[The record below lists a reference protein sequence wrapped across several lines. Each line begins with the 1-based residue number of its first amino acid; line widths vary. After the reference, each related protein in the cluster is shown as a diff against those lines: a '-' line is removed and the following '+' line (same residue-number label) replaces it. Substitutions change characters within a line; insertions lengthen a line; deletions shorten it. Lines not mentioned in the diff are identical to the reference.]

1 VKLITALLEV
11 FAPTSSFTTINA
23 LSFSTEIIRTLF
35 DLGVDRV
42 KLVPLFALLLMTYV
56 LIIIAFGSIFGSIF
70 SSSPRNDFQQRL
82 TVGMVSFYGYPENV
96 ITALRFAVQHALVID
111 FPGMIL
117 AFSTVSVYVY
127 IIVFQFELFV
137 IMFLFC
143 RLYMPYHNVF
153 DIVDKINA
161 VTAPLSDSG
170 CEPADVIE
178 VNAIPDNHRQHPLV
192 TQATE
197 TVAYERVDSDQKL
210 DSTRN
215 KFKNTLTSKI
225 DTLTAG
231 ILPVFEPR
239 QRVEWIGSSQLV
251 QHQSVGL
258 TEVPANI
265 KGFVQKRVVVVATS
279 FGRGMGLWISHN
291 RLATATHV
299 LSDAV
304 TRTAISVNKVVYWF
318 KSLFIYN
325 ASQNVLDAA
334 CVAQLLKEPAKADDA
349 IEPCKVAVTGPL
361 VDITDKI
368 GIHKSGQYN
377 V

>member
-1 VKLITALLEV
+1 MTDSTYLSVLFKAAPGFLIFLKFAKGTDWTNVIMLHFLMTWFHIIVLCFHDAFAVLLYFIFFVALTIFIMSHVLESKSPTRIVILYDFLFNMFFVLQESIYIYSSYVPSEFVKLITALLEV

-82 TVGMVSFYGYPENV
+82 TLGMVSFYGYPENV

-197 TVAYERVDSDQKL
+197 TFAYERVDSDQKL

-231 ILPVFEPR
+231 ILPVF
-239 QRVEWIGSSQLV
+239 
-251 QHQSVGL
+251 
-258 TEVPANI
+258 
-265 KGFVQKRVVVVATS
+265 
-279 FGRGMGLWISHN
+279 
-291 RLATATHV
+291 
-299 LSDAV
+299 
-304 TRTAISVNKVVYWF
+304 
-318 KSLFIYN
+318 
-325 ASQNVLDAA
+325 
-334 CVAQLLKEPAKADDA
+334 
-349 IEPCKVAVTGPL
+349 
-361 VDITDKI
+361 
-368 GIHKSGQYN
+368 
-377 V
+377 